1 LESKGYKVIGRK
13 PCPILII
20 FIGSELHSRIVSR
33 LMMENGVH
41 VNGIEYPV
49 VGSGKA
55 RLRLN
60 IMPAHV
66 EKNIDIMVKVFDKC
80 YKLGN
85 KIVEKSM
92 EMYAEKL

>member
-1 LESKGYKVIGRK
+1 MGYQCIGKK

-20 FIGSELHSRIVSR
+20 FIGNELHSRVTSR
-33 LMMENGVH
+33 LMMEHGVH

-60 IMPAHV
+60 IMPQHV
-66 EKNIDIMVKVFDKC
+66 PSNIDKMVTIFDKV
-80 YKLGN
+80 YKLAD

-92 EMYAEKL
+92 QMYAEKL

>member
-1 LESKGYKVIGRK
+1 
-13 PCPILII
+13 LII
-20 FIGSELHSRIVSR
+20 FIGNELHSRIISR

-60 IMPAHV
+60 IMPQHN
-66 EKNIDIMVKVFDKC
+66 EKNIDKMVAIFHRQ
-80 YKLGN
+80 YKIAN
-85 KIVEKSM
+85 KIMEKSM
-92 EMYAEKL
+92 